1 MYTQNEK
8 ERAIMSNL
16 QIAALVYGATTLL
29 YLAPTYIEG
38 ERAGGQWSAHRIAG
52 LVFCA
57 FWPLLTA
64 VFIFKMTVGTSKP
77 QFVFADQAVAV
88 QRKPASRPPD

>member
-1 MYTQNEK
+1 
-8 ERAIMSNL
+8 MSNL
-16 QIAALVYGATTLL
+16 QIAALVYGVTALL

-52 LVFCA
+52 LVFCV

-64 VFIFKMTVGTSKP
+64 VFIYKVTIGSSKP
-77 QFVFADQAVAV
+77 QFVFADQATAV
-88 QRKPASRPPD
+88 QRNAARRSPD

>member
-1 MYTQNEK
+1 MKEE

-16 QIAALVYGATTLL
+16 QIAALVYGAIALL

-38 ERAGGQWSAHRIAG
+38 EKVGGRWSAHRVAG
-52 LVFCA
+52 MIFCA

-64 VFIFKMTVGTSKP
+64 VFIYKVTASASKP
-77 QFVFADQAVAV
+77 KFVFADQAVAV
-88 QRKPASRPPD
+88 PSRSPGRSPD